1 MTTNN
6 ELIVAI
12 ESARSRGSNVKSV
25 RKQKKRVML
34 VANRY
39 RADRSASRR
48 LEEFLV
54 TEGLLLTARI
64 PEREIYSDLARDG
77 LTVFD
82 RHNKAT
88 LEQQQAWLPLVR
100 APWPMAS

>member
-1 MTTNN
+1 MC
-6 ELIVAI
+6 L
-12 ESARSRGSNVKSV
+12 
-25 RKQKKRVML
+25 L

-39 RADRSASRR
+39 RTDRSASRR

-54 TEGLLLTARI
+54 SEGLVLTARI
-64 PEREIYSDLARDG
+64 PEREVYSDLARDG

-82 RHNKAT
+82 RHNKAA

-100 APWPMAS
+100 AIEMSWHNLTSPADQTWKRPSRNVR